1 MTVSDWIFRRG
12 EIQVSRLPKAFLC
25 LLFLVACSY
34 GDETVE
40 RVGGA
45 ATLTAHEK
53 VANVGRGG
61 AGAISAD
68 GRFLVHGENGDV
80 VLRDIQSGQ
89 RRVLA
94 KINNGNARAFAI
106 SPDNKTVAF
115 AAYASGCTLR
125 TIDVN
130 GANARD
136 LVADEKVADIL
147 SLKWTPDDKFVAAVL
162 VGRNWSFVKP
172 VLINA
177 RDGSQTDLELGA
189 RVSGSFDFSH
199 DNRYVAFISSANR
212 DNTVA
217 KIMLHDRDTAA
228 TKVIVEHPEKC
239 QLLGWTPLGDGLIY
253 LRFRGSSPEVWSQ
266 RIKNGEAGGKPEF
279 LETRLSSSY
288 LNTDRL
294 QVIGMTRDGDCYY
307 GGPAWTNDVYLV
319 DIDPKSQAPGTPR
332 RIVEHVGYDSSAHY
346 GKDGKYL
353 SYAFGHGRRMRSM
366 TLGIRNLESGEERRF
381 RLNLRRFGSHA
392 FQPHWSADGKS
403 ILTQAWDEGRQQGL
417 FRVDLQTEEV
427 MPSVLATGNEQG
439 STSLEWPSWSK
450 EGTAFAVRYQD
461 WAPRRIVRLGPND
474 EQVKV
479 YVSKNPAATLSHLA
493 VSPDAE
499 HVAFVESDF
508 AAGETIVKIVAA
520 KGGLARKLVR
530 LPRATESIY
539 GQAVFALAWMPDSE
553 AILYVPPA
561 SDGRQLKLWRVTV
574 KGGKVTSLGGLVD
587 APQAFGLSVR
597 PDGQQ
602 LALTAG
608 TPLHSEAWVLR
619 HIGKK
624 VAP

>member
-1 MTVSDWIFRRG
+1 VPLLS
-12 EIQVSRLPKAFLC
+12 KAFLC
-25 LLFLVACSY
+25 LLLLVVSSY
-34 GDETVE
+34 GDDTVE
-40 RVGGA
+40 RVGDA
-45 ATLTAHEK
+45 ATLTEHEM
-53 VANVGRGG
+53 VAIVGWGG

-80 VLRDIQSGQ
+80 VLRDIQRGQ
-89 RRVLA
+89 RRVLTE
-94 KINNGNARAFAI
+94 INNGNARAFAI
-106 SPDNKTVAF
+106 SPDNEMVAF
-115 AAYASGCTLR
+115 AAYANGCTLR
-125 TIDVN
+125 TINAN
-130 GANARD
+130 GANARI
-136 LVADEKVADIL
+136 LVADEKVTDIF
-147 SLKWTPDDKFVAAVL
+147 SLEWTPDGKSVAAVL

-177 RDGSQTDLELGA
+177 RDGRQTDLDLGA
-189 RVSGSFDFSH
+189 RVSEPFDFSR
-199 DNRYVAFISSANR
+199 DNRYVAFISSTNR
-212 DNTVA
+212 DGTA
-217 KIMLHDRDTAA
+217 SKLMLHDRDAA
-228 TKVIVEHPEKC
+228 TTKVIVEHPEKC
-239 QLLGWTPLGDGLIY
+239 QLLGWTSPDDGLIY
-253 LRFRGSSPEVWSQ
+253 LRFTGTDPEVWAQ
-266 RIKNGEAGGKPEF
+266 RIKNGEAWGKPEF
-279 LETRLSSSY
+279 LETRLSSSH

-307 GGPAWTNDVYLV
+307 GGPAWINDVYLI
-319 DIDPKSQAPGTPR
+319 DIDRLSLDLSRPR

-346 GKDGKYL
+346 GKGGKYL

-366 TLGIRNLESGEERRF
+366 TLGIRNLESDEERRF

-403 ILTQAWDEGRQQGL
+403 ILTQGWDAGRQQGL
-417 FRVDLQTEEV
+417 FRVELQTEEV
-427 MPSVLATGNEQG
+427 TPSVLSTGNEQG
-439 STSLEWPSWSK
+439 STFLEWPSWSK
-450 EGTAFAVRYQD
+450 EGTAFTVRHQD

-479 YVSKNPAATLSHLA
+479 YVPKNPAAKLSHLA
-493 VSPDAE
+493 VSPDAK

-520 KGGLARKLVR
+520 EGGLARTLVR

-539 GQAVFALAWMPDSE
+539 GQAVFALAWMPDSKS
-553 AILYVPPA
+553 ILYVPPS

-574 KGGKVTSLGGLVD
+574 EGGEVKSLGGLVD